1 MLSNIFVSYK
11 EILVPFDGSSFAKRA
26 YNKALDIAQVQDST
40 ITVIIIIK
48 KEYPPIVG
56 FSKMQPKLMAA
67 HQKHAKKQIENLKDV
82 AEKRNISFHSKI
94 KQGTSVAKEILDF
107 IKNHRF
113 DLIVMGSHG
122 RTGFKKLVLGS
133 VTNGIIQH
141 ARCPVMVTR

>member
-1 MLSNIFVSYK
+1 MSFK
-11 EILVPFDGSSFAKRA
+11 DILVPFDGSPFAKRA

-48 KEYPPIVG
+48 IEYPPIVG

-67 HQKHAKKQIENLKDV
+67 HQKYAKKQIKHLKDIAV
-82 AEKRNISFHSKI
+82 KRNISFHSKI
-94 KQGTSVAKEILDF
+94 KQGTSIVKEITNF
-107 IKNHRF
+107 TKTHKF

-133 VTNGIIQH
+133 VANGIIQH
-141 ARCPVMVTR
+141 ARCPVMVTK